1 MELIKINYD
10 SNNEQVVSA
19 RDLYDFLELS
29 ERFSKWWDRMIGY
42 GFEENIDYTPYQKVH
57 PKNKQEITDYVI
69 KLSMAKELSMIQ
81 RTEKGKQARL
91 YFIECEN
98 KLKEISQKTQQQRLY
113 ERSPQELLSDN
124 AIALNKMF
132 ESLKLNIPK
141 EIIVSSAIE
150 GTRNAIG
157 YDFPE
162 VRKLLNKQDENSY
175 HTASSLLM
183 SLNIKR
189 NRTNEVL
196 ILLGLQSKGSYTF
209 QPYILTELGKQY
221 GFERTYTKGNHR
233 GYQILWRDCL
243 VRYVRE
249 HINEVP
255 KEFFKIKLENLK

>member
-1 MELIKINYD
+1 MNELIKVTQ
-10 SNNEQVVSA
+10 NENGEQLVSG
-19 RDLYDFLELS
+19 RELHEFLEIKTQY
-29 ERFSKWWDRMIGY
+29 SKWFDRMCEY
-42 GFEENIDYTPYQKVH
+42 GFTENVDYVPISQKRLTAQG
-57 PKNKQEITDYVI
+57 NETTYTDYAI
-69 KLSMAKELSMIQ
+69 NISMAKELSMIQ

-162 VRKLLNKQDENSY
+162 VRKLLNKQDEESY

-196 ILLGLQSKGSYTF
+196 ILLGLQSKGSSTV

-221 GFERTYTKGNHR
+221 GVERTYTKGNHQ

-255 KEFFKIKLENLK
+255 KEFLK

>member
-1 MELIKINYD
+1 MELIKINY
-10 SNNEQVVSA
+10 SNNNEQVVSA

-42 GFEENIDYTPYQKVH
+42 GFTDGVDYTRVQKSTVVNNGA
-57 PKNKQEITDYVI
+57 KKEIGDYAI
-69 KLSMAKELSMIQ
+69 KLSMAKELAMIQ

-91 YFIECEN
+91 YFIECE
-98 KLKEISQKTQQQRLY
+98 KRLKEISQKTQQQRLY

-162 VRKLLNKQDENSY
+162 VRKLLNKQDEESY

-196 ILLGLQSKGSYTF
+196 ILLGLQSKGSSTF

-221 GFERTYTKGNHR
+221 GVERTYTKGNHQ

-255 KEFFKIKLENLK
+255 KEFLK

>member
-1 MELIKINYD
+1 MMNELIKVTQ
-10 SNNEQVVSA
+10 NENGEQLVSG
-19 RDLYDFLELS
+19 RELHEFLEIKTQY
-29 ERFSKWWDRMIGY
+29 SKWFDRMCEY
-42 GFEENIDYTPYQKVH
+42 GFTENV
-57 PKNKQEITDYVI
+57 DYVPI
-69 KLSMAKELSMIQ
+69 SQKRLTAQGNETTYTDHAINISMAKELSMIQ

-162 VRKLLNKQDENSY
+162 VRKLLNKQDEESY

-196 ILLGLQSKGSYTF
+196 ILLGLQSKGSSTV

-221 GFERTYTKGNHR
+221 GVERTYTKGNHQ

-255 KEFFKIKLENLK
+255 KEFLK

>member
-1 MELIKINYD
+1 MNELIKVTQ
-10 SNNEQVVSA
+10 NENGEQSVSG
-19 RDLYDFLELS
+19 RELHEFLEVKTPYK
-29 ERFSKWWDRMIGY
+29 KWFDRMAEY
-42 GFEENIDYTPYQKVH
+42 GFAENVDFVTVDKNVYGKSGQLMPQKESDH
-57 PKNKQEITDYVI
+57 VI

-91 YFIECEN
+91 YFIECE
-98 KLKEISQKTQQQRLY
+98 KRLKEISQKTQQQRLY

-162 VRKLLNKQDENSY
+162 VRKLLNKQDEESY

-183 SLNIKR
+183 RANIKR
-189 NRTNEVL
+189 NRTNEIL
-196 ILLGLQSKGSYTF
+196 ILLGLQSKGSSTV
-209 QPYILTELGKQY
+209 QPYILTELGKKY
-221 GFERTYTKGNHR
+221 GVERTYTKGNHQ
-233 GYQILWRDCL
+233 GYQILWKDCL
-243 VRYVRE
+243 VEYVRE

-255 KEFFKIKLENLK
+255 KEFFK